1 MRNLNRRQFLSAS
14 AGLVAT
20 QIGRKVVGVPLERPV
35 SGPGP
40 GSGKVVVVA
49 PRDGA
54 ELQAFLS
61 RRAGTGA
68 TVRIVRPMTLTL
80 PVREDPVG
88 PANEKSIH
96 ALLVPEGVRLDLNQ
110 STLLLE
116 LKSNSYGVRLSN
128 DSAILQGEIR
138 VVTSEGKGS
147 QACWHSGVSVGA
159 AYGDGGT
166 TDVPGQFSQVKHFA
180 IQELTIDQP
189 FAAAAI
195 QFMSEAAFGVVRNV
209 TIKDSPR
216 ALLGVGL
223 DWGSVGPI
231 TSEDRQLSRMRR
243 LWEQGQIYSTH
254 PHDILIEG
262 VRVGRLTRNQDGNDA
277 GVRCSACH
285 NITIRDLKVEAA
297 ASAIAIFG
305 GDLGYEFARDDL
317 RNRAHQEYL
326 IDGVVIE
333 RAFLF
338 GLAIN
343 GLADNVWRARR
354 DYGYDVVRD
363 PTSPGIDQP
372 VFRNLTLR
380 GSGRKSQGIYA
391 VAITQAKFDQ
401 ADISGFEIGVHAED
415 WVDGLRFRN
424 TKLTEN
430 DQNARIEGV
439 KSPAQGVEFIDPA

>member
-1 MRNLNRRQFLSAS
+1 MHNLNRRQFMTAG

-20 QIGRKVVGVPLERPV
+20 QFCRRVTGVPVEQPV

-40 GSGKVVVVA
+40 GSGKVVVIA

-54 ELQAFLS
+54 ELQQFLS
-61 RRAGTGA
+61 RRAGTGD
-68 TVRIVRPMTLTL
+68 TVRIIRPMTLTL
-80 PVREDPVG
+80 PVREDTVG
-88 PANEKSIH
+88 SANEKSIH

-128 DSAILQGEIR
+128 DSAIRQGEIR

-166 TDVPGQFSQVKHFA
+166 TDLPGHFSQVKHFA
-180 IQELTIDQP
+180 VDEVTIDQP
-189 FAAAAI
+189 FAASAI

-209 TIKDSPR
+209 TIKDSPQ

-231 TSEDRQLSRMRR
+231 TSEDRQISRMRR
-243 LWEQGQIYSTH
+243 LWEQGEIYSTH

-262 VRVGRLTRNQDGNDA
+262 LRVGRLTRNQDGNDA

-285 NITIRDLKVEAA
+285 NVTIRDLKVEAA

-317 RNRAHQEYL
+317 RSRAHQGYL
-326 IDGVVIE
+326 VDGVVMN

-338 GLAIN
+338 GLAVN
-343 GLADNVWRARR
+343 GLADNVWRAQR
-354 DYGYDVVRD
+354 DHGYDVVRD

-380 GSGRKSQGIYA
+380 GSGEKSQGIYA

-415 WVDGLRFRN
+415 WVDGLRFQN
-424 TKLTEN
+424 TRLMEN
-430 DQNARIEGV
+430 QQNTRIEGV
-439 KSPAQGVEFIDPA
+439 KSPAKGVEFVESA